1 MIGIIAAVSQ
11 THVPVSVKRK
21 TIRAE
26 NDMITVGIEIDF
38 VVCVVEIDVI

>member
-1 MIGIIAAVSQ
+1 MVCI
-11 THVPVSVKRK
+11 TRK
-21 TIRAE
+21 VTWPE